1 MKPFSNKVTVTL
13 LLAVL
18 GLLAYFLVVF
28 YTVISGFAPISDLI
42 YPLYMTIEIL
52 IIVIASI
59 AILIAL
65 ELRWDS
71 RQYRGEV

>member
-28 YTVISGFAPISDLI
+28 YTVISGSASISDLI

-65 ELRWDS
+65 ELRRDS